1 MNLEPLEKLGDWV
14 VPSML
19 GAAIYWLRNIA
30 TELKELGRTLAVAV
44 ARVDQHEHRIEVLEE
59 KVDERRSS

>member
-1 MNLEPLEKLGDWV
+1 MDHLEKLGDWV

-30 TELKELGRTLAVAV
+30 TELKELGKTLAVAV
-44 ARVDQHEHRIEVLEE
+44 ARVDQHESRIENLEE
-59 KVDERRSS
+59 KVDEFRHTS